1 MDITYLI
8 EHPEELNQETLY
20 DLRRLVAVYPAFH
33 AARILFLKNLF
44 LLHDPTFD
52 QELRRAALLVPD
64 RRVLFA
70 ITQPNSF
77 STPAS
82 KQKEDTPATP
92 DATSR
97 LLDHFLQENVAPRPT
112 RRIAADPRTDYMAYI
127 MQEEDETDAA
137 TAGQTTGA
145 DAASAADERLD
156 SLISGFITSQSKG
169 ITLTE
174 NPSVPEGILDDP
186 DELTEEE
193 EMQEEE
199 AATAETSMGGEL
211 TDTLVGIYIKQ
222 QKYER
227 AIEMMTRQKDKPSAH
242 ANPYYADQLR
252 FLQKLA
258 INKQHLEQQQSNSD
272 KQTK

>member
-1 MDITYLI
+1 MDITHLI

-20 DLRRLVAVYPAFH
+20 DLRRLVAIYPAFH

-70 ITQPNSF
+70 ITHPETF
-77 STPAS
+77 RPAP
-82 KQKEDTPATP
+82 QKHKKKAPAT
-92 DATSR
+92 DDTTSR

-127 MQEEDETDAA
+127 MQEEEETEAA
-137 TAGQTTGA
+137 TTTPIAAATNTAA
-145 DAASAADERLD
+145 DADERLD
-156 SLISGFITSQSKG
+156 SLISGFIESQSRG
-169 ITLTE
+169 ITLPE

-186 DELTEEE
+186 DELPEEDE
-193 EMQEEE
+193 TQEEE
-199 AATAETSMGGEL
+199 VVTTEKSIGGEL

-227 AIEMMTRQKDKPSAH
+227 AIEMMTKQKEKPSAQ

-258 INKQHLEQQQSNSD
+258 INKQHLEQKKNNSD
-272 KQTK
+272 K

>member
-1 MDITYLI
+1 MDITHLL

-44 LLHDPTFD
+44 LLHDPSFD

-70 ITQPNSF
+70 ITQPESF
-77 STPAS
+77 QPSAS
-82 KQKEDTPATP
+82 KTKKESPATV

-97 LLDHFLQENVAPRPT
+97 LLDHFLSENVAPRPT

-127 MQEEDETDAA
+127 MQEEEETDATA
-137 TAGQTTGA
+137 TSPARP
-145 DAASAADERLD
+145 AASTASDADERLD
-156 SLISGFITSQSKG
+156 SLISGFIESQSKG
-169 ITLTE
+169 ITLPE
-174 NPSVPEGILDDP
+174 NPSIPEGILDDP
-186 DELTEEE
+186 DEISEEE

-199 AATAETSMGGEL
+199 EEVATAEKAMGGEL
-211 TDTLVGIYIKQ
+211 ADTLVGIYIKQ

-227 AIEMMTRQKDKPSAH
+227 AIEMMTRQKAKPSAH

-272 KQTK
+272 K